1 MCILRDATT
10 PLYLLSSLSISS
22 ASSPRTKRPVVSHRE
37 PSQPV
42 GFIFCRVFFFF
53 SCFLSFQRAGGQSP
67 GTASSGWFHFL
78 PCLLLL
84 LLFPFLP
91 TGRSSVTGNRLS
103 RLISFSAVSSSS
115 FSVSFPS
122 NGPVVSHREPSQPVS
137 FGRSLR
143 RAFPPLPLKKEK
155 EKTLNLFESVLSR
168 TVTNLFDWAKVK

>member
-1 MCILRDATT
+1 
-10 PLYLLSSLSISS
+10 
-22 ASSPRTKRPVVSHRE
+22 
-37 PSQPV
+37 
-42 GFIFCRVFFFF
+42 
-53 SCFLSFQRAGGQSP
+53 
-67 GTASSGWFHFL
+67 
-78 PCLLLL
+78 
-84 LLFPFLP
+84 
-91 TGRSSVTGNRLS
+91 
-103 RLISFSAVSSSS
+103 LISFSAVSSSS